1 MRLRRSRRGVVCKTL
16 SPRLLDLSVPDS
28 RSQRDGPV
36 STDEQPTADEVRA
49 NALMEISNTIVG
61 LYKFRFGRD
70 PSSARSFWLGPDAI
84 TCMLEDTFTPAE
96 RTLLKQGEHLRVRET
111 RSSMQYA
118 NVAEICQPLEHIT
131 GRTVRA
137 LSSSIDTRLD
147 GLAAETFVFYPAR
160 GKKAGHASRSAEPS
174 S

>member
-1 MRLRRSRRGVVCKTL
+1 
-16 SPRLLDLSVPDS
+16 
-28 RSQRDGPV
+28 
-36 STDEQPTADEVRA
+36 
-49 NALMEISNTIVG
+49 
-61 LYKFRFGRD
+61 
-70 PSSARSFWLGPDAI
+70 
-84 TCMLEDTFTPAE
+84 MLEDTFTLAE
-96 RTLLKQGEHLRVRET
+96 RSLVKRGEHLRLRET

-118 NVAEICQPLEHIT
+118 NVSEILRPVEHIT

-137 LSSSIDTRLD
+137 FSSSIDTRLD